1 MGVKNSNCWKYFLSR
16 APSDILETIRLN
28 TGACP
33 IYMITGKSWTERCEN
48 LTKRCGDFHSCEE
61 CAGKWLNEKSES

>member
-16 APSDILETIRLN
+16 APSDVLETIRLN

-33 IYMITGKSWTERCEN
+33 IYMITGKSWTERC
-48 LTKRCGDFHSCEE
+48 GDFDSCEE
-61 CAGKWLNEKSES
+61 CAGKWLNEKSKS